1 MMNDQTRKLR
11 IGMEIIKMNQIEV
24 VEFKRIIFGKKKSL
38 ASLRLHRL
46 KQKSKLK
53 QITHVQ

>member
-24 VEFKRIIFGKKKSL
+24 VEFKRIIFGKKN
-38 ASLRLHRL
+38 H
-46 KQKSKLK
+46 
-53 QITHVQ
+53 